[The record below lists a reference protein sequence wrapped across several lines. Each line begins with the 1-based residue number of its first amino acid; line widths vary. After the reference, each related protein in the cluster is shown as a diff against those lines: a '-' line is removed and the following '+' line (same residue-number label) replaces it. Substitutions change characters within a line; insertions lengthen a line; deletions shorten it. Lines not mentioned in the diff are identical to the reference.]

1 MNLKTAEYSATAP
14 ALPTDEILTPSET
27 AIAAGFAS
35 GLTGKEIADLNNVTQ
50 ATVIRHTQNIYDKT
64 GITRATNAL
73 AVWFIA
79 KNFGLD
85 LSEIRRRAGAALL
98 LGLVVF
104 QMATTDFDSQFMRTR
119 TTRTTAARTAR
130 TRRNREDS
138 NTFKL

>member
-64 GITRATNAL
+64 GINRATNAL

-79 KNFGLD
+79 KNFSLD
-85 LSEIRRRAGAALL
+85 LSEIKRRAGAVLL

-104 QMATTDFDSQFMRTR
+104 QLSTTDFDSQFVRTR
-119 TTRTTAARTAR
+119 TTRTTSARAARGR
-130 TRRNREDS
+130 KNEDS